1 MTFIWTSTFSVR
13 IRAVC
18 LHWFGL
24 WAYRC
29 LLFCLLFSLRNPV
42 WEKQA
47 PTTSVKGKQGGSFW
61 HLAALLSFHQL
72 RGCLWKD
79 RLLDGYLLWCE
90 GPRCCGELD
99 FLKAMGMLVLHQP
112 SQPFPWNPNVYRVY
126 RVILMLQLMM
136 SGCCSAPSPCV
147 ISQLGSI
154 QMALRSWRVHKQTL
168 TFRQNRGKKPCSS
181 CRHELLFL
189 PRGFVS
195 SG

>member
-1 MTFIWTSTFSVR
+1 MKDLKRGNTGLYKIKQKLCQKIYKNNKNCNLKVKPENMRFIFGLFFAFQHWNRVLLQTPDPDDFHLNVYIQSVC

-29 LLFCLLFSLRNPV
+29 LLFCLLFSLEIPV

-79 RLLDGYLLWCE
+79 RLLDGYLLRCE

-99 FLKAMGMLVLHQP
+99 FLKAMGMLVLH
-112 SQPFPWNPNVYRVY
+112 
-126 RVILMLQLMM
+126 
-136 SGCCSAPSPCV
+136 
-147 ISQLGSI
+147 
-154 QMALRSWRVHKQTL
+154 
-168 TFRQNRGKKPCSS
+168 
-181 CRHELLFL
+181 
-189 PRGFVS
+189 
-195 SG
+195 